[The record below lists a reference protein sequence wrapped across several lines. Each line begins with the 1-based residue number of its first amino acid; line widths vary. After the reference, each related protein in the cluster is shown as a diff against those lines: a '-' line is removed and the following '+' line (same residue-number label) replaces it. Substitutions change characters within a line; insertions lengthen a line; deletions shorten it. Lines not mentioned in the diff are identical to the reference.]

1 MTWSA
6 SLNEASRVRQ
16 RRGADLNQKHDQ
28 KNRCVE
34 KKYLSDPIKTPS
46 KVEMRTFDAS
56 ARQRAFILFH
66 SESHEK
72 VLGGSHEAQ
81 E

>member
-1 MTWSA
+1 MRHPGFVNTSSA
-6 SLNEASRVRQ
+6 LLLC
-16 RRGADLNQKHDQ
+16 RGADLNQKHDQ
-28 KNRCVE
+28 KNRCVD
-34 KKYLSDPIKTPS
+34 KNSDPIKFKTPS

-56 ARQRAFILFH
+56 ARQRAFIMIH